1 MPGARDLLAR
11 LLADEE
17 PIETRV
23 LVIAAHPGDEVI
35 GIGGQLPRLRNAAVL
50 HVTDGAP
57 RDGRDAER
65 AGFARIEDY
74 AAARRQEVERALA
87 LAGIDASQTACLGIP
102 DQEAAHELL
111 RITEA
116 VTATIREMRPIVVVT
131 HAYEGGHPDHDAVA
145 FAVQKARRILREA
158 GEAAP
163 AVAEMTG
170 YHAGED
176 GVETGS
182 FLPHE
187 EVQPVVVPLSA
198 AARALKARM
207 IGCFETQRHVLSHF
221 PVGGSEC
228 LRVAPRYDFT
238 EPPHAGTLFYER
250 HRWGMTGEAFRRN
263 VRAALDR
270 LFLQP
275 AA

>member
-11 LLADEE
+11 LLADED
-17 PIETRV
+17 PIDTRV
-23 LVIAAHPGDEVI
+23 LVIAAHPDDEVI
-35 GIGGQLPRLRNAAVL
+35 GIGGQLPRLRHASVL

-74 AAARRQEVERALA
+74 AAARRQEVEKALG
-87 LAGIDASQTACLGIP
+87 LAGIDAAQTACLGIP
-102 DQEAAHELL
+102 DQQAGRELV
-111 RITEA
+111 RITQA

-170 YHAGED
+170 YHGGED
-176 GVETGS
+176 GMEINS

-187 EVQPVVVPLSA
+187 DVQPVAVPLSA
-198 AARALKARM
+198 SARALKQKM
-207 IGCFETQRHVLSHF
+207 IACFATQRPVLQHF

-238 EPPHAGTLFYER
+238 RPPHPGPLFYER
-250 HRWGMTGEAFRRN
+250 HRWGMTGAEFRQK
-263 VRAALDR
+263 VAAALDA
-270 LFLQP
+270 LFLRS